1 MLSVSGKGRCEMIPP
16 VTEVLSGKCNQIL
29 DNLLIVQL
37 LSRLPSSFPESKKMY
52 KNLQLNGKWEIMK
65 TGFLLLIFI
74 ALYIS
79 KGFMIPLELLSAP
92 TSSWED
98 SFQRLGC

>member
-1 MLSVSGKGRCEMIPP
+1 MIPP

-65 TGFLLLIFI
+65 TGFLLIFI